1 MYSLGSFLQ
10 PCCEGK
16 LYLDVIWVGD
26 DDVVFAS
33 VFIPLMHKA
42 PFFSFIGQAHTEANL
57 NFGVKIAVEKEL
69 KILNQNNSGFDF
81 QEMFYVKYLLYFSL
95 DKNYCFVVV

>member
-57 NFGVKIAVEKEL
+57 NFGVKITVEKSLFKDIEL
-69 KILNQNNSGFDF
+69 EQFRLTFRKSFT
-81 QEMFYVKYLLYFSL
+81 
-95 DKNYCFVVV
+95 